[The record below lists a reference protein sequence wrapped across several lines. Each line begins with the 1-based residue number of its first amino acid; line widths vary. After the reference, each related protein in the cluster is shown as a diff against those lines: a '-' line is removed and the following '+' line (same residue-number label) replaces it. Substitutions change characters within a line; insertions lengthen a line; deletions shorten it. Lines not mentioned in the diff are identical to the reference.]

1 MDHEIWGALWRWARR
16 RHPKNSRDWV
26 KRHCFPALGNRAWA
40 FACKTEKQTPDGK
53 PVWLRLAYA
62 GETKIRRHVKIRGD
76 ANPFDP
82 QWQDY
87 LKERAFRKKFGITR
101 QQAGIKPS

>member
-1 MDHEIWGALWRWARR
+1 LQNRWSRR
-16 RHPKNSRDWV
+16 RSGPSRTPN
-26 KRHCFPALGNRAWA
+26 CGNGCGGEIA
-40 FACKTEKQTPDGK
+40 K

-62 GETKIRRHVKIRGD
+62 GETKIRRHVKIRGK

-87 LKERAFRKKFGITR
+87 LKERAFHKKFGITR
-101 QQAGIKPS
+101 RQAGIKPL